1 MSIDDKKMFG
11 AVPHGSTAGM
21 TCARCESLVMDA
33 MDGVLSSEDKTAF
46 DIHVQ
51 SCASCAARLEE
62 AKRGLAWLQMLRQT
76 HPEPSADLVNR
87 VLLATSGVPLANSG
101 TSSAQHAGA
110 RIIPFSVG
118 ALRQRITHYTRVSMH
133 PRLAMTAA
141 MAFFSTA
148 VTLNLF
154 GVHVTQLR
162 AGDLKPSNL
171 RRTFWKTNQSVVRYY
186 DNLRVVYE
194 LQSRVREL
202 REDSSH
208 SSPGPPPQPLKQ
220 GNDKQ
225 DNKGGKPH
233 GGSSLHQTPGKY
245 RDTALT
251 SGQLLL
257 TAGVQKRMARGE
269 ERA

>member
-1 MSIDDKKMFG
+1 
-11 AVPHGSTAGM
+11 M
-21 TCARCESLVMDA
+21 TCARCEALVMDA
-33 MDGVLSSEDKTAF
+33 MDGTLSAEDKAAF

-51 SCASCAARLEE
+51 SCPSCAAKLDE
-62 AKRGLAWLQMLRQT
+62 AKRGLTWLQMLRQS
-76 HPEPSADLVNR
+76 HPEPSANLVNR
-87 VLLATSGVPLANSG
+87 ILLATSGVPLSTAEVATTQQGGS
-101 TSSAQHAGA
+101 
-110 RIIPFSVG
+110 RILPFRSG
-118 ALRQRITHYTRVSMH
+118 ALRQRVTHYTRVAMH

-141 MAFFSTA
+141 MAFFSIA

-162 AGDLKPSNL
+162 ANDLRPSSL

-202 REDSSH
+202 RDDNGHAPPE
-208 SSPGPPPQPLKQ
+208 PPPAQRTKQ
-220 GNDKQ
+220 SNDKQ
-225 DNKGGKPH
+225 EDKGGKSKS
-233 GGSSLHQTPGKY
+233 GSSLHQTPGKH

-257 TAGVQKRMARGE
+257 TAGVQKGAKRGE
-269 ERA
+269 EWA